1 MILKGCSSATR
12 RKQCHKV
19 NPSGF
24 LFEKQ
29 GTLQSLSQMVQGYK
43 TSNSTDTGPRTT
55 GNGGQFPKGSV
66 LFSYSGKK
74 GECGT
79 LSCKDDDRHPY
90 DKRNTDTATKL
101 NLPEL
106 EKSGRETGGTML
118 NVTGMNRFYYLRNF
132 HDESECMTLVNWLAK
147 GAAFT
152 SALIE
157 RLKDRAMV
165 KDSIVN
171 CDETW
176 CKVKM
181 NRHFLKEYVWCL
193 VNKEQKIVIYCYEDG
208 SRGRKVL
215 KRILKDRQVKAL
227 QSDGYNVYMYIDKEL
242 VDTEHLCCL
251 AHARAK
257 FVYAYEQGD
266 DPDAKSLIDFFGEL
280 YRLEDTYKLSG
291 LSAQEITRCRH
302 SLRTEEIIGRIR
314 SKLDVLLSPTH
325 PPRGELMD
333 KAVNYLQ
340 VFRKQLFAYLNDGR
354 YDIDNSIAER
364 FIRPLAGERK
374 NSLFF
379 VGSRMANV
387 SAAYHTLLSTC
398 RMNGLSALEYL
409 KKFFHEI
416 VKGRKDYE
424 NLLPMTIGINTN
436 KY

>member
-1 MILKGCSSATR
+1 
-12 RKQCHKV
+12 
-19 NPSGF
+19 
-24 LFEKQ
+24 
-29 GTLQSLSQMVQGYK
+29 MVHYAEH
-43 TSNSTDTGPRTT
+43 
-55 GNGGQFPKGSV
+55 
-66 LFSYSGKK
+66 GKK
-74 GECGT
+74 PKWGYFPSEGHPQVITKFEGT
-79 LSCKDDDRHPY
+79 K
-90 DKRNTDTATKL
+90 AT
-101 NLPEL
+101 PEFL
-106 EKSGRETGGTML
+106 QAIAYEVYVK
-118 NVTGMNRFYYLRNF
+118 NVTFGLLHQWLTDMGMTISKN
-132 HDESECMTLVNWLAK
+132 TLHNWLKK
-147 GAAFT
+147 GKKYLDELVCVLK
-152 SALIE
+152 SVALE
-157 RLKDRAMV
+157 

-181 NRHFLKEYVWCL
+181 NRHFLKKYVWCL
-193 VNKEQKIVIYCYEDG
+193 VNKEQKIAIYCYEDG

-215 KRILKDRQVKAL
+215 KGILKDRQVKAL
-227 QSDGYNVYMYIDKEL
+227 QSDGYNVLYIDKEL

-251 AHARAK
+251 AHARAQ
-257 FVYAYEQGD
+257 F
-266 DPDAKSLIDFFGEL
+266 I
-280 YRLEDTYKLSG
+280 
-291 LSAQEITRCRH
+291 
-302 SLRTEEIIGRIR
+302 
-314 SKLDVLLSPTH
+314 LSPTH

-340 VFRKQLFAYLNDGR
+340 VFWKQLFAYLNDGR

-379 VGSRMANV
+379 VGSRMANI